1 MCKEMKELE
10 KVVAEYRS
18 LKALKEEL
26 EDNLKSLE
34 VEIYGYMDFH
44 EKKDEVGKDFTI
56 KISDCERSTLD
67 KKRLEADLGSL
78 EEYYKTSHYRRLS
91 VK

>member
-10 KVVAEYRS
+10 KVVQEFRS
-18 LKALKEEL
+18 LKAMKEEL

-34 VEIYGYMDFH
+34 MEIYSYMDFH
-44 EKKDEVGKDFTI
+44 EKTDEIGKDFTI

-78 EEYYKTSHYRRLS
+78 ADYYKTSHYRRLS
-91 VK
+91 IR

>member
-1 MCKEMKELE
+1 MCKKMCELE
-10 KVVAEYRS
+10 KVVGEYRS
-18 LKALKEEL
+18 LKSLKEEL

-34 VEIYGYMDFH
+34 MEIYAYMDFH
-44 EKKDEVGKDFTI
+44 EKTDEIGKDFTI

-91 VK
+91 VR